1 MDPLIELSTLSAIWL
16 TKIGKISTFSDQ
28 ITAIFDYIIRN
39 IKIDAVIGHS
49 LGGYL
54 AYHLSN
60 IKRIPALLFMPS
72 FDDNDIKYITV
83 KTSIKELSIF
93 KEKVILIGKRDKSV
107 NKNKQLSIL
116 NNLNISEEDIDHD
129 LTDDIFKKYSKI
141 FIREFIIKK

>member
-1 MDPLIELSTLSAIWL
+1 
-16 TKIGKISTFSDQ
+16 
-28 ITAIFDYIIRN
+28 
-39 IKIDAVIGHS
+39 
-49 LGGYL
+49 
-54 AYHLSN
+54 
-60 IKRIPALLFMPS
+60 MPS

>member
-1 MDPLIELSTLSAIWL
+1 
-16 TKIGKISTFSDQ
+16 
-28 ITAIFDYIIRN
+28 
-39 IKIDAVIGHS
+39 
-49 LGGYL
+49 
-54 AYHLSN
+54 
-60 IKRIPALLFMPS
+60 MPS

-116 NNLNISEEDIDHD
+116 NNLNILEEDIDHD